1 MFQSSGTLAINN
13 STFSGN
19 VARGGKGGAIFN
31 VEGSTAVLQNSIVA
45 NNTGGNCSGAVT
57 SHGYNLSGDSTCDFD
72 GAGDLNN
79 TDPKLGRLRSNGGPT
94 KTMALLPESPAIDS
108 GNPSGCTDGKGHL
121 LKTDQRG
128 RPRPDKEDESGCDRG
143 AYERQKD

>member
-1 MFQSSGTLAINN
+1 
-13 STFSGN
+13 
-19 VARGGKGGAIFN
+19 
-31 VEGSTAVLQNSIVA
+31 VA
-45 NNTGGNCSGAVT
+45 NNVGGNCHGAV
-57 SHGYNLSGDSTCDFD
+57 SSRGYNLSSDSTCDFD

-79 TDPKLGRLRSNGGPT
+79 TDPRLGKLQNNGGPT
-94 KTMALLPESPAIDS
+94 ETMALLSGSPAIDS

-128 RPRPDKEDESGCDRG
+128 KPRPDKEDKNGCDRG